1 MLRQIRRVFFA
12 GLLVIIPIVTTVWVV
27 IAVFTLF
34 DGWFHHLKLLDGV
47 YIFFEIPKTVRPYGL
62 GFLTT
67 VLFILGVGTLTHY
80 WVGKKLVAL
89 LEAILVR
96 VPVAGSFYSAL
107 KQVASAVLGAQ
118 RRSFQKVVFLQ
129 YPRKGIYSIGFVA
142 REGEHIPARVAAERG
157 ADMMCLF
164 VPTTPNP
171 TSGVFVMAPVNE
183 VIESDITVEQ
193 AMKMVISAG
202 MVMPYD
208 DPSDKGKDEIDGRR
222 RASV

>member
-1 MLRQIRRVFFA
+1 MLRNIRRVFIA

-34 DGWFHHLKLLDGV
+34 DSWFHHLKLLDDV
-47 YIFFEIPKTVRPYGL
+47 YEFFDIPTTVRPYGL

-80 WVGKKLVAL
+80 WVGRRLVAL

-96 VPVAGSFYSAL
+96 VPIAGSIYGAL
-107 KQVASAVLGAQ
+107 KQVSAAVFGGQ

-142 REGEHIPARVAAERG
+142 REGECIPARATTERG
-157 ADMMCLF
+157 ANMMCLF

-171 TSGVFVMAPVNE
+171 TSGVFVMAPVDE

-202 MVMPYD
+202 MVMPHDDPPNKND
-208 DPSDKGKDEIDGRR
+208 DPSKENED
-222 RASV
+222 